1 MPIALPG
8 HFLPG
13 FWTGVDLFFVL
24 SGFLITGILCDSQ
37 RTEHYFRNFYIR
49 RSLRIL
55 PVFYGFFLLV
65 FLLTPLLHLRYSNY
79 IWTNPLYVMNFVVK
93 GAVLLKH
100 GNPTVFWVPQLPGM
114 QVSLGP
120 LWSLCVEEQFYLLWP
135 LIVWLVPSRTK
146 LMNICA
152 VVICLTVVLRS
163 LLYFHDPALAYK
175 TKYLYNA
182 TYARCDT
189 LLVGA
194 WIALWLRGAT
204 PSRESLRRI
213 AHVMFWGSLGLLTL
227 LQLIFSG
234 HCYFEIDNP
243 VLQTVGYTLIAF
255 AGGGVLL
262 RCLDERSKVY
272 RALLHPALRRLG
284 VISYGFYFFHDLPEA
299 QFLIVSSKL
308 HPYHLN
314 LLVFP
319 LAFAYTYGAAFLSFR
334 YLESP
339 FLRLKALLAPGHR
352 SVPPPL
358 PNNIPSALAALVSAL
373 RNSPIEAN
381 PSSQYAPSQSPPA

>member
-24 SGFLITGILCDSQ
+24 SGFLITGILYDSQ
-37 RTEHYFRNFYIR
+37 RTQHYFRNFYIR

-79 IWTNPLYVMNFVVK
+79 IWSNPLYVMNFVVK

-100 GNPTVFWVPQLPGM
+100 GNPTVFYVPHLPGM
-114 QVSLGP
+114 MVSMGP
-120 LWSLCVEEQFYLLWP
+120 LWSLCVEEQFYLIWP
-135 LIVWLVPSRTK
+135 LIVWLVPSRKK
-146 LMNICA
+146 LMNICVA
-152 VVICLTVVLRS
+152 VIVITLGLRTF
-163 LLYFHDPALAYK
+163 LYFHDPALAYK

-189 LLVGA
+189 LLLGA
-194 WIALWLRGAT
+194 WLALWLRGAA

-213 AHVMFWGSLGLLTL
+213 AHVMFWGSLSLLAV
-227 LQLIFSG
+227 LQIVFTKR
-234 HCYFEIDNP
+234 CYFEIDNP
-243 VLQTVGYTLIAF
+243 VLQTVGYTLIAL

-262 RCLDERSKVY
+262 RCLDEKSKVY
-272 RALLHPALRRLG
+272 RVLLHPALRRLG
-284 VISYGFYFFHDLPEA
+284 VISYGFYFFHDLPEV
-299 QFLIVSSKL
+299 QFTIVSSKL
-308 HPYHLN
+308 LPYHLN

-339 FLRLKALLAPGHR
+339 FLRLKAVLAPGHR
-352 SVPPPL
+352 SVPPPRL
-358 PNNIPSALAALVSAL
+358 NTIPSTLVTLGNAL
-373 RNSPIEAN
+373 RGLPVEAN
-381 PSSQYAPSQSPPA
+381 HTS